1 MGQRNHRAMISG
13 LIGISFGLFL
23 YACGEI
29 GGSGQCGG
37 VESNGVCTN
46 IESITPIY
54 LDEEIISVDVI
65 GGTDCDNDVTTV
77 DPESFT
83 THQADVDFNAIS
95 LLPDETPG
103 VPTFVTLTQYTID
116 YSLDP
121 GPSSGPSIPQQRYN
135 QSLKLETGS
144 GATVRVI
151 FFSLDLK
158 EDYVNSGGNPSDYPS
173 YTATYTF
180 TGTDA
185 FGEGIAVQ
193 GRTQFEIGNFNNCSS
208 S

>member
-1 MGQRNHRAMISG
+1 MGRRNHRAKISG
-13 LIGISFGLFL
+13 LIGIALGLFI

-37 VESNGVCTN
+37 VESNGVCTT
-46 IESITPIY
+46 IEFITPIY
-54 LDEEIISVDVI
+54 LDEEVASVDVFQNP
-65 GGTDCDNDVTTV
+65 DCDNDPTTV
-77 DPESFT
+77 DFEPMAS
-83 THQADVDFNAIS
+83 HSADVDFNAVS

-116 YSLDP
+116 FTLDT
-121 GPSSGPSIPQQRYN
+121 GPDSGPTISQRQYGETI
-135 QSLKLETGS
+135 KLETGS
-144 GATVRVI
+144 DITARVTLFDLATKGEY
-151 FFSLDLK
+151 L
-158 EDYVNSGGNPSDYPS
+158 NSGGNPLDYPS

-193 GRTQFEIGNFNNCSS
+193 GRTQFEIGSFDNCSS